1 MLKSVDTTPLMLI
14 PTPSEIEAVHSQPM
28 SVSSRAR
35 KLGIVHDLVILR
47 DASLDFV
54 QLSVQVSV
62 NSLSVSFLYSHTVSS
77 VSAELI

>member
-28 SVSSRAR
+28 SLSSRAR
-35 KLGIVHDLVILR
+35 KLGSVHDLVILR
-47 DASLDFV
+47 DASLESV
-54 QLSVQVSV
+54 QLSVQLSV
-62 NSLSVSFLYSHTVSS
+62 KELSVSFVYSHAVSS